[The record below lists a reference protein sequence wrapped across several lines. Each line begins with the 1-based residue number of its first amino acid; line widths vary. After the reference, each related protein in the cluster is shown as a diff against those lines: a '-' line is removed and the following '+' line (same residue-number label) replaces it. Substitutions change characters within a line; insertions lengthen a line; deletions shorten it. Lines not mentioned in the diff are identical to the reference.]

1 MNSPRMKIEK
11 EGEEARFERLSK
23 ARQMINNDGWVLS
36 TEQSPRGIERWK
48 KRFGGDKE

>member
-23 ARQMINNDGWVLS
+23 ARKMINEAGWALS
-36 TEQSPRGIERWK
+36 TEQTERAN
-48 KRFGGDKE
+48 KRWEKRYG